1 MKQIEEYVHSVY
13 RNVDGNKQEVEELKE
28 EMRSHL
34 LEHVY
39 ELQGEG
45 KSEEEAVKMAINQF
59 GEKKQMVSGLSEFFS
74 VHKRFARIILL
85 LSLVAFVLG
94 TILLV
99 NTLLKIND
107 FRQESGIIMNDVFV
121 ALDHKDSIS
130 DSEKEKIESIF
141 NEHSDHVKYLAVFST
156 KENAKVQEFV
166 TEYELTNDPRRVFPL
181 VYQHAVFLI
190 DDQGEI
196 INKEEINSST
206 YDLGSIASVK
216 NDWVV
221 QYEYKE
227 SYREVI
233 EEDNSLVLGDYMEVF
248 PYSIVYYVVFVVL
261 LIIWAFLK
269 RFHRKYFIKI

>member
-1 MKQIEEYVHSVY
+1 
-13 RNVDGNKQEVEELKE
+13 
-28 EMRSHL
+28 
-34 LEHVY
+34 
-39 ELQGEG
+39 
-45 KSEEEAVKMAINQF
+45 
-59 GEKKQMVSGLSEFFS
+59 MVSGLSEFFS

-121 ALDHKDSIS
+121 ALEQKDYIS
-130 DSEKEKIESIF
+130 DNEKGKIESIF
-141 NEHSDHVKYLAVFST
+141 NEHSDHVKYLAVFSA

-166 TEYELTNDPRRVFPL
+166 KEFDFTNDPKRSFPL
-181 VYQHAVFLI
+181 AYQHAAFLM
-190 DDQGEI
+190 DNQGEI
-196 INKEEINSST
+196 VNKKEIISST
-206 YDLGSIASVK
+206 YDFGTIASVK

-221 QYEYKE
+221 QYEY
-227 SYREVI
+227 REEYQEFI
-233 EEDNSLVLGDYMEVF
+233 EVDNSLVLGYYMEVF

-261 LIIWAFLK
+261 LIVWAFLK